1 MAYEQPAEVRTAF
14 SAPKGAVVL
23 RSSIIYGPEAP
34 LASVGRPLFVQFVE
48 GALRKGEPTSFF
60 DDEWRCPV
68 YVGDF
73 ARAIEA
79 IAGGRGVARGGFEVY
94 NFGGPER
101 LSRVDMARAVAR
113 ACALSEAAIVEA
125 SAATVDRGVAS
136 PPDISMD
143 SRPTEEALGFS
154 MARFEDA
161 LRQHVFVGGGA

>member
-1 MAYEQPAEVRTAF
+1 
-14 SAPKGAVVL
+14 
-23 RSSIIYGPEAP
+23 
-34 LASVGRPLFVQFVE
+34 
-48 GALRKGEPTSFF
+48 
-60 DDEWRCPV
+60 
-68 YVGDF
+68 
-73 ARAIEA
+73 
-79 IAGGRGVARGGFEVY
+79 
-94 NFGGPER
+94 
-101 LSRVDMARAVAR
+101 VAR